1 MEMKSYETESGRKTG
16 GNASH
21 ALTHTQL
28 GVSTA
33 RRSARLAKISPAKP
47 STVATGVAM
56 LTG

>member
-1 MEMKSYETESGRKTG
+1 MEMKSYETESGRNTG

-21 ALTHTQL
+21 TQY

-33 RRSARLAKISPAKP
+33 GLSARLATVSAAKP
-47 STVATGVAM
+47 STVSTCVAM